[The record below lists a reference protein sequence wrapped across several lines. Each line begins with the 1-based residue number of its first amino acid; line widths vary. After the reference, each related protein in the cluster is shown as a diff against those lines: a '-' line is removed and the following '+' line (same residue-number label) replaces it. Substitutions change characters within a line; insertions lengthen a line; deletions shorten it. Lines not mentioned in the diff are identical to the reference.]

1 MRRQPAHGLSNPSNI
16 EIMEK
21 EITADIGRQRF
32 MFASVALV
40 FLLVDWL
47 SKRLFQGWLETGGPI
62 EVIPGFRLIL
72 VHNHG
77 AAFGFL
83 ASAGGWQRGFFIAV
97 AAAVIIYLA
106 WRLWMARPEEKL
118 TNIGFAMILGG
129 AAGNLIDRVR
139 HGYVV
144 DFIDIYVR
152 DWHWPAFNVADA
164 AISVGALVVILDS
177 LGLFR
182 IHPSKP
188 SQNGLHR

>member
-1 MRRQPAHGLSNPSNI
+1 MRRQPAHGLSSSSNI
-16 EIMEK
+16 EIVEK
-21 EITADIGRQRF
+21 EMTPGIGRQRF
-32 MFASVALV
+32 VFAVGALV
-40 FLLVDWL
+40 FLLADWL

-62 EVIPGFRLIL
+62 DVIPGFRLIL
-72 VHNHG
+72 VQNHG

-144 DFIDIYVR
+144 DFIDIYVG

-164 AISVGALVVILDS
+164 AISIGALVVIFDS

-188 SQNGLHR
+188 SQNGAP

>member
-1 MRRQPAHGLSNPSNI
+1 MRRQLAHGWNSSSNI

-21 EITADIGRQRF
+21 EMTADIGRQRF
-32 MFASVALV
+32 IFASVVLV
-40 FLLVDWL
+40 FLLADWL

-62 EVIPGFRLIL
+62 DVIPGFRLIL

-83 ASAGGWQRGFFIAV
+83 ASAGGWQRGLFIFV

-106 WRLWMARPEEKL
+106 WRLWMARSEEKL

-164 AISVGALVVILDS
+164 AISIGALVVIFDS

-188 SQNGLHR
+188 SQNGAP

>member
-1 MRRQPAHGLSNPSNI
+1 MRRQLAHGLNSSSNI

-21 EITADIGRQRF
+21 EMTADIGRQRF
-32 MFASVALV
+32 IFASVVLV
-40 FLLVDWL
+40 FLLADWL

-62 EVIPGFRLIL
+62 DVIPGFRLIL

-83 ASAGGWQRGFFIAV
+83 ASAGGWQRGFFIFV

-106 WRLWMARPEEKL
+106 WRLWMARSEEKL

-164 AISVGALVVILDS
+164 AISIGALVVIFDS

-188 SQNGLHR
+188 SQNGAP

>member
-1 MRRQPAHGLSNPSNI
+1 MK
-16 EIMEK
+16 K
-21 EITADIGRQRF
+21 ERNADIGRQRF
-32 MFASVALV
+32 VFAVFALI
-40 FLLVDWL
+40 FLLADWL

-83 ASAGGWQRGFFIAV
+83 ASAGGWQRGLFIFV
-97 AAAVIIYLA
+97 AAAAIIYLA
-106 WRLWMARPEEKL
+106 WRLWMARSEEKL

-129 AAGNLIDRVR
+129 AVGNLIDRVR
-139 HGYVV
+139 YGYVV

-152 DWHWPAFNVADA
+152 GWHWPAFNVADA
-164 AISVGALVVILDS
+164 AISIGALVVIFDS

-188 SQNGLHR
+188 SQNGAP

>member
-1 MRRQPAHGLSNPSNI
+1 MRQQPAHGLSSSSNI
-16 EIMEK
+16 EFMKK
-21 EITADIGRQRF
+21 ELTADIGRQRF
-32 MFASVALV
+32 IFAVFALV
-40 FLLVDWL
+40 FLLADWL

-62 EVIPGFRLIL
+62 DVIPGFRLIL

-83 ASAGGWQRGFFIAV
+83 ASAGGWQRGFFIGV
-97 AAAVIIYLA
+97 AAAVILYLG

-164 AISVGALVVILDS
+164 AISIGALVVIFDS

-188 SQNGLHR
+188 SQNGAP

>member
-1 MRRQPAHGLSNPSNI
+1 MRRQPAHGLNSSSNI

-21 EITADIGRQRF
+21 EMTADIGRQRF
-32 MFASVALV
+32 IFASVVLV
-40 FLLVDWL
+40 FLLADWL

-62 EVIPGFRLIL
+62 DVIPGFRLIL

-83 ASAGGWQRGFFIAV
+83 ASAGGWQRGFFIFV

-106 WRLWMARPEEKL
+106 WRLWMARSEEKL

-164 AISVGALVVILDS
+164 AISIGALVVIFDS

-188 SQNGLHR
+188 SQNGAP

>member
-1 MRRQPAHGLSNPSNI
+1 MRRQLAHGLNSSSNI

-21 EITADIGRQRF
+21 EMTADIGRQRLI
-32 MFASVALV
+32 FASVVLV
-40 FLLVDWL
+40 FLLADWL

-62 EVIPGFRLIL
+62 DVIPGFRLIL

-83 ASAGGWQRGFFIAV
+83 ASAGGWQRGLFIFV

-106 WRLWMARPEEKL
+106 WRLWMARSEEKL

-164 AISVGALVVILDS
+164 AISIGALVVIFDS

-188 SQNGLHR
+188 SQNGAP

>member
-1 MRRQPAHGLSNPSNI
+1 MRRQPVHGLNSSSNI

-21 EITADIGRQRF
+21 EMTADIGRQRF
-32 MFASVALV
+32 IFASVVLV
-40 FLLVDWL
+40 FLLADWL

-62 EVIPGFRLIL
+62 DVIPGFRLIL

-83 ASAGGWQRGFFIAV
+83 ASAGGWQRGLFIVV

-106 WRLWMARPEEKL
+106 WRLWMARSEEKL

-152 DWHWPAFNVADA
+152 DWHWPVFNVADV
-164 AISVGALVVILDS
+164 AISIGALVVIFDS

-182 IHPSKP
+182 IHPRKP
-188 SQNGLHR
+188 SQNGAS

>member
-1 MRRQPAHGLSNPSNI
+1 MRRQLAHGLNSSSNI

-21 EITADIGRQRF
+21 EMTADIGRQRF
-32 MFASVALV
+32 IFVSVVLV
-40 FLLVDWL
+40 FLLADWL
-47 SKRLFQGWLETGGPI
+47 SKRLFQGWLDTGGPI
-62 EVIPGFRLIL
+62 DVIPGFRLIL

-83 ASAGGWQRGFFIAV
+83 ASAGGWQRGFFIFV

-106 WRLWMARPEEKL
+106 WRLWMARSEEKL

-164 AISVGALVVILDS
+164 AISIGALVVIFDS

-188 SQNGLHR
+188 SQNGAP